1 MQQLC
6 FEYSDDRLSYFLIEK
21 DGQSILK
28 TGFIHLSGR
37 VSDLKKETCAAFFR
51 QEDLLDFDGEVSLA
65 LISDKVTLVP
75 QNIFGETS
83 AKDVFEF
90 CFGTSQEIVEHNR
103 FFEQALVV
111 VYEIEDWIKRFFV
124 LRFPRITIQHEITH
138 TLRGIFDKP
147 SYEPKLHLV
156 VNPAFFE
163 LILVSKSNIIF
174 FNTFDYT
181 CAEDLF
187 YYTIH
192 AWSNGIQENKK
203 MQLLIHTNDPEQAIF
218 DAFKSLID
226 AKSNNHSLEFV
237 SKAKSQLLC
246 V

>member
-6 FEYSDDRLSYFLIEK
+6 FEYSKERLSYFLFEK
-21 DGQSILK
+21 NGQAIIR
-28 TGFIHLSGR
+28 TGFINLTGR
-37 VSDLKKETCAAFFR
+37 ISDLKKERCAAFLR
-51 QEDLLDFDGEVSLA
+51 DEGIEDFEGEVSLA
-65 LISDKVTLVP
+65 IISERVTLVP

-83 AKDVFEF
+83 AKEVFEF
-90 CFGTSQEIVEHNR
+90 CFGKCQESVDHNR

-124 LRFPRITIQHEITH
+124 LRFPKIAIQHEITH
-138 TLRGIFDKP
+138 ALRGIFDGP
-147 SYEPKLHLV
+147 TYEPKLHLV
-156 VNPAFFE
+156 VNATFFE
-163 LILVSKSNIIF
+163 LILVSKSKIIF

-187 YYTIH
+187 YYSIH
-192 AWSNGIQENKK
+192 AWTNGIKENKK
-203 MQLLIHTNDPEQAIF
+203 MQVLIHTNDSDQSIF
-218 DAFKSLID
+218 EAFKSLVE
-226 AKSNNHSLEFV
+226 AKFNNHSLEFV